1 MAQILLKRG
10 TAARWAELN
19 LILAA
24 GEPGFVIDE
33 NRFKIGDG
41 VTAWNDLSY
50 IGEGNVVNANS
61 ISEFPSVGRVNV
73 IYKIESEGKIYQWN
87 STKFEYELLGSA
99 DNSVGSLRPVD
110 GTIAIVS
117 NGKDTTIGVAISKN
131 PNNVLVAVEG
141 GLFVPSHI
149 AGNGIEI
156 VENKISV
163 KLADT
168 AHGLVAV
175 DGTLTLNLATKDSD
189 GAMSKEDKALIDKL
203 PLELDAI
210 HRSISALENALV
222 WDEM

>member
-24 GEPGFVIDE
+24 GEPGFVTDE

-41 VTAWNDLSY
+41 VTAWNDLPY

-99 DNSVGSLRPVD
+99 DNSVSSLRPVD
-110 GTIAIVS
+110 GTIVIVN
-117 NGKDTTIGVAISKN
+117 NGKDATIGVAISKS
-131 PNNVLVAVEG
+131 PNNALVAVEG

-149 AGNGIEI
+149 AGDGIEI

-175 DGTLTLNLATKDSD
+175 DGTLALNLATKDSD
-189 GAMSKEDKALIDKL
+189 GAMSKEDKAFIDEL

-210 HRSISALENALV
+210 RQYINELENSLV